1 MISVH
6 KSDKSLLLETSED
19 SEAVIEKECSEAFFD
34 GCDLDKKIETK
45 PVTPKHK
52 LGCKNNAFARGV
64 SLKV

>member
-34 GCDLDKKIETK
+34 DEKIEAK
-45 PVTPKHK
+45 PVTPKPK
-52 LGCKNNAFARGV
+52 LGDKNNAFARGV